1 MGHLRKHWQMWV
13 KTYFNQPARKYR
25 RRQARIKKATAIF
38 PRPIKT
44 LRSAVICPT
53 QRYNTRLRS
62 GKGFTLEELNQA
74 KISATFARTIG
85 IAVDHRRTN
94 RSTESLQRN
103 VARLKAYKEKLV
115 LLPKNAKAP
124 KKGTCGKLSDT
135 VDADAAQTQTRIQE
149 VLPVTQDAKRQKP
162 MKITAEMKAFNAHRE
177 WKQEWSNAKNYGKR
191 QSRLKQTEEN

>member
-1 MGHLRKHWQMWV
+1 MG
-13 KTYFNQPARKYR
+13 
-25 RRQARIKKATAIF
+25 RQARIKKATAIF
-38 PRPIKT
+38 PRPIKN
-44 LRSAVICPT
+44 LRSAVSCTT
-53 QRYNTRLRS
+53 QRYNNRLRA

-115 LLPKNAKAP
+115 LLPKNPKAP
-124 KKGTCGKLSDT
+124 KKGTCGKLFDT
-135 VDADAAQTQTRIQE
+135 DAAQTQTKIQD
-149 VLPVTQDAKRQKP
+149 VLPVTQEAKRQKP
-162 MKITAEMKAFNAHRE
+162 MKITAEMKAFKAHRE
-177 WKQEWSNAKNYGKR
+177 WRQEWSNAKNYGKR